1 MIIKDIDKLKRST
14 TNLDLYDLNKLTFRF
29 TFEGLSFGEYK
40 VKKGEEM
47 RIDLVCNSIYGN
59 LENIDIILN
68 LNNISNPLNIKEGS
82 IIRYASADSI
92 AKLRVNESKTNN
104 VQVSLASSN
113 KASAQDPA
121 RQQYVDQNYSLPP
134 NVMEKPTEQTQISGN
149 TIKIGTGL
157 FNK

>member
-1 MIIKDIDKLKRST
+1 MVIKDIDILKRLTS
-14 TNLDLYDLNKLTFRF
+14 NLDLYDLNKLTFRF

-59 LENIDIILN
+59 IDNVDILLNI
-68 LNNISNPLNIKEGS
+68 NNISNPLNIKEGS
-82 IIRYASADSI
+82 ILRYPSVDSI
-92 AKLRVNESKTNN
+92 SILRVKESRNN
-104 VQVSLASSN
+104 SVQASLSSSN
-113 KASAQDPA
+113 KASIQDSA
-121 RQQYVDQNYSLPP
+121 RQQYVEQNYSLPP
-134 NVMEKPTEQTQISGN
+134 NVMERPTEQTQILGN

>member
-1 MIIKDIDKLKRST
+1 MVIKDIDKLKRSLS
-14 TNLDLYDLNKLTFRF
+14 NLNLYDLNKLTFRF
-29 TFEGLSFGEYK
+29 TFQGLSFGEYK
-40 VKKGEEM
+40 VQKGEEM

-68 LNNISNPLNIKEGS
+68 INNISNPLNIKEGTLL
-82 IIRYASADSI
+82 RYPSPDSI
-92 AKLRVNESKTNN
+92 ESLRVRESKTNN

-121 RQQYVDQNYSLPP
+121 RQQYVEQNYSLPP
-134 NVMEKPTEQTQISGN
+134 NVMERPTEQTQISGN

>member
-1 MIIKDIDKLKRST
+1 MVIKDIDKLKRST

-59 LENIDIILN
+59 LENIDILLN
-68 LNNISNPLNIKEGS
+68 INNISNPLNIKEGS
-82 IIRYASADSI
+82 TLRYPSVDSI
-92 AKLRVNESKTNN
+92 ASLRVRESKTNN
-104 VQVSLASSN
+104 VQSSLSSSN